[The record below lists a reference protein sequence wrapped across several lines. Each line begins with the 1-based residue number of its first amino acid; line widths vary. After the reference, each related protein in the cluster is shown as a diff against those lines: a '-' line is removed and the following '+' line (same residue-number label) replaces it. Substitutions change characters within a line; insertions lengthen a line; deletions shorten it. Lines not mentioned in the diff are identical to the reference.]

1 MIRILVA
8 EDFDILREDLCETL
22 EAQPDMTVAGGA
34 ATGGEITRL
43 ALERDFDL
51 ILMDIEMESL
61 RAGITAT
68 EAIREKKPEAKVIF
82 LTAHETENTILTAMA
97 TGAVDYVVK
106 GCSDEALLRH
116 IRAAAAGQPEMDAA
130 IGSVIMREY
139 TRLRKSEQSLLF
151 FINNLSHLTAAER
164 DLVRLLLQGKKVQE
178 IAAARVVEVVTV
190 KTQIK
195 GLLHK
200 FGCGRT
206 KEVVQM
212 IRDLKLEHLFM

>member
-82 LTAHETENTILTAMA
+82 LTAHETDNMILTSMGA
-97 TGAVDYVVK
+97 GAVDYIVK
-106 GCSDEALLRH
+106 GCDEGELLRH
-116 IRAAAAGQPEMDAA
+116 IREAAAGRSALDDRIQSLVMK
-130 IGSVIMREY
+130 EY
-139 TRLRKSEQSLLF
+139 TRLRRSERSLLF
-151 FINNLSHLTAAER
+151 FISTVSQLTGAER
-164 DLVRLLLQGKKVQE
+164 ELVRLLLEGKKVRE
-178 IAAARVVEVVTV
+178 IAAQRCVEVVTV

-195 GLLHK
+195 SLLRK
-200 FGCGRT
+200 FGCTRT
-206 KEVVQM
+206 REIIELIQELDVA
-212 IRDLKLEHLFM
+212 HLF